1 MDLVGCYPQHD
12 RRPYKPLTGD
22 LNNMAETLIA
32 DDRSNSYRNPSNKK
46 NPFIPGN
53 VPTRPVQVPKAK
65 KLKSER
71 KNYNV

>member
-1 MDLVGCYPQHD
+1 
-12 RRPYKPLTGD
+12 
-22 LNNMAETLIA
+22 MAKTLIA
-32 DDRSNSYRNPSNKK
+32 DERSGSYRNPSNKK

-53 VPTRPVQVPKAK
+53 VPTRPVQVPKQVPIAK

>member
-1 MDLVGCYPQHD
+1 
-12 RRPYKPLTGD
+12 
-22 LNNMAETLIA
+22 MAKTLIA
-32 DDRSNSYRNPSNKK
+32 DERSGSYRNPSNKK

-65 KLKSER
+65 KLPSER

>member
-1 MDLVGCYPQHD
+1 MP
-12 RRPYKPLTGD
+12 KK
-22 LNNMAETLIA
+22 LIA
-32 DDRSNSYRNPSNKK
+32 DERSNSYRNPSNKK

-71 KNYNV
+71 EGYNV